1 MNGHRSNV
9 SAKSSTFLYEHF
21 NLPGHSFLDASIQV
35 IDYVDPDMSNNV
47 KNDLL
52 LLEDYWIEKLGTA
65 FPLGLNDKK
74 KGTGNISQDRK
85 VNYFS
90 GQIARYKR
98 GRGSRK
104 KTGKARK
111 STDTITSDINRFK
124 NCSYSP
130 DHSLY
135 KTLKSYSIQ
144 DLDTLYS
151 LSQSNSGLIYNVC
164 SSFCSTFST
173 KLQEKNPSKLSKRE
187 FIVIP
192 FICKFIDNLSL
203 KSIFSDTSIID
214 LLPKLIKAFTP
225 LQIFYKY
232 NDPISLPVCNYAS
245 FLKNLTISDIKS
257 ILESPCECH
266 TSPYI
271 YSPHGHI
278 VTGNLDIVDNAELRQ
293 ILSYGCKYR
302 VPTSKSKEEIY
313 LSIAE
318 AINNFIKS
326 KSKKYSQ
333 KENAFD
339 VWKEKVL
346 SIISNRIA
354 FYEKN
359 SPEHFNSKENIL
371 EKEDVKRSLKY
382 LKSKYIICSIDK
394 ASSNFSF
401 ICKKFYIQ
409 TLVAE
414 MGFDTNTLDCIGNDT
429 YKPCREGE
437 DFYVN
442 QISETLKEKF
452 NITVEESNLRLA
464 RIFWNPKLHKNPYKA
479 RFIAGARFC
488 VTKQLNILVN
498 SCLKLL
504 RSQFKKYCDAILN
517 NSGINMF
524 WSIDSSNDFLDAIN
538 KTDVYNIQVYDF
550 TTLYTRLDLFEVEN
564 MINEVIDLI
573 FSDRNKYICIS
584 KRDPNLCFFS
594 NKTYDSHANFNQ
606 EDLKEAVRVIIY
618 NTYVVFGG
626 IVFIQTKG
634 IPMGGNSSSPLADL
648 TVGKKEFNYMKK
660 LLQEKKMGLAKLLS
674 NNKRYV
680 DDLATINYLYFHN
693 IIKDIYPQSLEME
706 RAGNNNKIINYLD
719 LNINISDKGLEISV
733 YNKTDD
739 FNFHVVSLTFPH
751 GNIPLEIGYNVFF
764 SQILRY
770 GIICT
775 SLDLLTPHIHRIF
788 TILVNRGY
796 NRLILIKNLR
806 RCFKKY
812 NSVFR
817 KFGIYDDSTI
827 INNLP

>member
-1 MNGHRSNV
+1 
-9 SAKSSTFLYEHF
+9 
-21 NLPGHSFLDASIQV
+21 
-35 IDYVDPDMSNNV
+35 
-47 KNDLL
+47 
-52 LLEDYWIEKLGTA
+52 
-65 FPLGLNDKK
+65 
-74 KGTGNISQDRK
+74 
-85 VNYFS
+85 
-90 GQIARYKR
+90 
-98 GRGSRK
+98 
-104 KTGKARK
+104 
-111 STDTITSDINRFK
+111 
-124 NCSYSP
+124 
-130 DHSLY
+130 
-135 KTLKSYSIQ
+135 
-144 DLDTLYS
+144 
-151 LSQSNSGLIYNVC
+151 
-164 SSFCSTFST
+164 
-173 KLQEKNPSKLSKRE
+173 
-187 FIVIP
+187 
-192 FICKFIDNLSL
+192 
-203 KSIFSDTSIID
+203 
-214 LLPKLIKAFTP
+214 
-225 LQIFYKY
+225 
-232 NDPISLPVCNYAS
+232 
-245 FLKNLTISDIKS
+245 
-257 ILESPCECH
+257 
-266 TSPYI
+266 
-271 YSPHGHI
+271 
-278 VTGNLDIVDNAELRQ
+278 
-293 ILSYGCKYR
+293 
-302 VPTSKSKEEIY
+302 

-371 EKEDVKRSLKY
+371 EKENVKRSLKY

-584 KRDPNLCFFS
+584 KRDHNSCFFS
-594 NKTYDSHANFNQ
+594 NKTYDSHVNFNQ
-606 EDLKEAVRVIIY
+606 ENFKDAVGVIIY